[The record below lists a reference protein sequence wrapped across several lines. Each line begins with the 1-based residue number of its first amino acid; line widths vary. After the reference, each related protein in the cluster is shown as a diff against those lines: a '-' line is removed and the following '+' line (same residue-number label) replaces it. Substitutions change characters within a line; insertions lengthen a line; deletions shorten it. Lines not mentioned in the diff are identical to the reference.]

1 MMEHGEKVDITPRV
15 TGPTVN
21 LYIDEEYIPFFGT
34 MKSST
39 RI

>member
-1 MMEHGEKVDITPRV
+1 MTKHGEIVDITLMNR
-15 TGPTVN
+15 GYDGG

>member
-1 MMEHGEKVDITPRV
+1 MEHGEKVDITPRNLDGDRV
-15 TGPTVN
+15 